1 MAGLETR
8 RFGKTDREV
17 TLVGLG
23 GEGVLRTYGRH
34 AGAAAVITE
43 ALNQGITYFDSAK
56 AYAGSEDYYG
66 EVWRGRPDLRE
77 RVFQASKSAS
87 RLHADAEMDLQTTLQ
102 RMGIETL
109 DLWQVHDVRTF
120 ADVRE
125 IEGAGGA
132 LDAFIEARESGI
144 VRQIGVTGHHD
155 PDVLSHAVENWPVDA
170 VMMPVN
176 PVEGA
181 PGGFLTTTLAT
192 AKEQGVAVI
201 GMKVLGGSNYIA
213 PDTGVTPE
221 TLVRYALSQDI
232 SVAIVGCAT
241 PAEVRTLAAAGK
253 SGPLPDDEA
262 EALVEAFRPYAREL
276 AYYRGVW

>member
-1 MAGLETR
+1 MTGLETR

-241 PAEVRTLAAAGK
+241 PAEVWTLAAAGK
-253 SGPLPDDEA
+253 SGPLPDDETA
-262 EALVEAFRPYAREL
+262 ALVEAFRPYAREL